1 MYKGEIV
8 NVLMPVYNEERTL
21 VEVVKRVLAQKVV
34 DKLVIVDDHSIDR
47 SAELIRVL
55 AKKDRRIEVLSNPK
69 NMGKGFSVREALDH
83 VKKGIV
89 IIQDADKEYY
99 PEDYPKMLAAL
110 RDDNVVYGTRMITK
124 NPGHHYRAA
133 KVANAVITALFNA
146 LYKQRITDV
155 NTCYKIFRKEMLD
168 GIKLKE
174 NRFLIEPEI
183 SIALAKKGYRITEV
197 KIRYA
202 GRTYAEG
209 KKIKASDGIAQA
221 FYIVRKRFTG

>member
-1 MYKGEIV
+1 
-8 NVLMPVYNEERTL
+8 MPVYNEERTL

>member
-1 MYKGEIV
+1 
-8 NVLMPVYNEERTL
+8 MPVYNEERTL
-21 VEVVKRVLAQKVV
+21 EEVVRRVLAQKMV
-34 DKLVIVDDHSIDR
+34 DKLVIVDDR
-47 SAELIRVL
+47 SRDGSAGMIRAL
-55 AKKDRRIEVLSNPK
+55 AKRDRRIEAFSNPQ
-69 NMGKGFSVREALDH
+69 NMGKGFSVRKALDH

-110 RDDNVVYGTRMITK
+110 GDDNVVYGTRMITK

-133 KVANAVITALFNA
+133 KVANAVITSLFNA
-146 LYKQRITDV
+146 LYGQRITDV

-168 GIKLKE
+168 GVKLKE

-197 KIRYA
+197 RIRYA
-202 GRTYAEG
+202 GRTYADG
-209 KKIKASDGIAQA
+209 KKIKASDGIAQI
-221 FYIVRKRFTG
+221 FYMIKRRLSN